1 MFEYGVILNGS
12 QTHSV
17 TGDDEIKFEY
27 GVILNGSQT
36 SLALNLSKLT
46 FEYGVSDEDMY
57 NAIKNHYFEY
67 KSFFDLIK

>member
-1 MFEYGVILNGS
+1 MPFKS
-12 QTHSV
+12 F
-17 TGDDEIKFEY
+17 DK
-27 GVILNGSQT
+27 
-36 SLALNLSKLT
+36 K